1 MVTEKLTD
9 RKFWIWSV
17 VISVH
22 VGLKK
27 NKEGNPV
34 SHDIIEVPEVGV
46 TTPVK

>member
-17 VISVH
+17 VTSVH

-34 SHDIIEVPEVGV
+34 AGHDIIEVQKLG
-46 TTPVK
+46 

>member
-17 VISVH
+17 VTSLH

-27 NKEGNPV
+27 KEEGNPV
-34 SHDIIEVPEVGV
+34 AGNDIIEVQKLG
-46 TTPVK
+46 